1 MTGIILA
8 GGKSRRMGQ
17 DKAFL
22 KIDNKRLIELVIE
35 RLRAVF
41 DKIIIVTND
50 PVKFQFLGVK
60 VVKDIVFNKGPLGG
74 IYTGLLISES
84 KYNFIC
90 ACDMPFLSSY
100 LLKFM
105 ISKVE
110 GNDVVVP
117 VVGNFVEPLHSIYS
131 RNCLM
136 PIKRH
141 LENEELRV
149 RDFFPEVKCNYL
161 PENLI
166 RKYDPHLRSFFNL
179 NTPKMLKLIRN
190 FEHSLPSL

>member
-8 GGKSRRMGQ
+8 GGKSRRIGE

-22 KIDNKRLIELVIE
+22 EIDNKPLIELVVE
-35 RLRAVF
+35 RLKAVF
-41 DKIIIVTND
+41 NKIIIVTND
-50 PVKFQFLGVK
+50 PVKFQFLGIK
-60 VVKDIVFNKGPLGG
+60 VVKDVVFNKGPLGG
-74 IYTGLLISES
+74 IYTGLLISET

-90 ACDMPFLSSY
+90 ACDMPFLSSH

-105 ISKVE
+105 SSEVE

-117 VVGNFVEPLHSIYS
+117 IVGNFAEPLHSIYS
-131 RNCLM
+131 KNCLM

-141 LENEELRV
+141 LENGELRV
-149 RDFFPEVKCNYL
+149 RDFFPEVKCKYI

-166 RKYDPHLRSFFNL
+166 RKYDPHLQSFFNL
-179 NTPKMLKLIRN
+179 NTPKMLESVKKEEKIN
-190 FEHSLPSL
+190 EK